1 MSRTLDPELAIRTE
15 HVSKRYVLGSL
26 PSPLLSERVSR
37 LLRPPRPGA
46 GSGTA
51 EREEFWALRDLSL
64 DIRQGEV
71 LGLIGRNGAGKST
84 LLKILSRITSPTTG
98 RALVRGRVG
107 TLLEVGTGFHPELT
121 GRENIFLNGAILG
134 MRRREI
140 GAKYKEIVEF
150 SGVER
155 FLETPVKRYSS
166 GMHVRLAFAVAAHL
180 EPEVLLVDEVLAVG
194 DAEFQQKCLG
204 KMRDVASHG
213 RTVVFVSHSLGAIRR
228 LCDRAILL
236 DRGALAADG
245 APADVIATYMEQ
257 TLPAQSAGSS
267 EVPSDASRLGTGEI
281 RLRRVAVT
289 GENGEPL
296 AALHLNQRFRIVA
309 VFEAAQEIGDA
320 VVEFGISTFGGDRI
334 ATVQSMDREG
344 PLLSFPAGHAEVS
357 AELETSLLPG
367 EFTIDVGIHRRSGDT
382 IDYVADALR
391 LTALNA
397 AEVGS
402 DHYPWSVVRGFVR
415 PSSNWSGVR
424 ETAGVG
430 PAPQKEPA

>member
-1 MSRTLDPELAIRTE
+1 M
-15 HVSKRYVLGSL
+15 
-26 PSPLLSERVSR
+26 
-37 LLRPPRPGA
+37 
-46 GSGTA
+46 
-51 EREEFWALRDLSL
+51 
-64 DIRQGEV
+64 
-71 LGLIGRNGAGKST
+71 
-84 LLKILSRITSPTTG
+84 
-98 RALVRGRVG
+98 
-107 TLLEVGTGFHPELT
+107 
-121 GRENIFLNGAILG
+121 
-134 MRRREI
+134 
-140 GAKYKEIVEF
+140 EF

-236 DRGALAADG
+236 DRGGLAADG

-267 EVPSDASRLGTGEI
+267 EVPPDASRLGTGEI

-289 GENGEPL
+289 GDDGEPL

-415 PSSNWSGVR
+415 PSSNWSAVR
-424 ETAGVG
+424 ETTPVGPRPTEGAGVTG
-430 PAPQKEPA
+430 IAARGRAHAVGVAGMVARALPAAPARATTLLRYNEREESMRRRWTPTGEGTRSALPPSSVAADPAATSSGASPSIRCSASSPGSGVSTTARSFSITAVDPETTSPDWP